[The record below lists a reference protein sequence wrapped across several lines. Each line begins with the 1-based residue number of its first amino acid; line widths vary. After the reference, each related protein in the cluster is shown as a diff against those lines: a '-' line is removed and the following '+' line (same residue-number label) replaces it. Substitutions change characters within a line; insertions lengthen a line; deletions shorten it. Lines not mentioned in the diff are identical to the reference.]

1 MKRFA
6 AATLL
11 ACALPAAAGDF
22 PSLGSLG
29 QEQFR
34 KLSEDLGA
42 ALSYKGVTPATPLGL
57 VGFDV
62 GLEVSATD
70 IQNSDAFRLAGNAA
84 PDYIAV
90 PKLHIYKGL
99 PWGIDIGAFVGGA
112 TEVDA
117 ALYGLDL
124 RWAIL
129 ADGLATPAVALRLSG
144 TQTSDIGSLRLTTI
158 AGDVMVSK
166 KLTIATPYVGVGVVR
181 TNADPGIG
189 GLSDESFNKSRIFG
203 GLNLNLAI
211 VNLAFEA
218 EKLGDNTTLS
228 AKAGWRF

>member
-1 MKRFA
+1 MKRPLA
-6 AATLL
+6 ALL
-11 ACALPAAAGDF
+11 AAFAIPAVAGDL
-22 PSLGSLG
+22 PSLGALT
-29 QEQFR
+29 QDQFR

-62 GLEVSATD
+62 GVEVSATD
-70 IQNSDAFRLAGNAA
+70 IQNSDLFRLAGNSS
-84 PDYIAV
+84 PDYIVV

-99 PWGIDIGAFVGGA
+99 PWGFDIGAFVGGA
-112 TEVDA
+112 SEVGA
-117 ALYGLDL
+117 TVYGLDA

-129 ADGLATPAVALRLSG
+129 DDGVATPAVALRISG
-144 TQTSDIGSLRLTTI
+144 TQSSDIGSLKVATYAADL
-158 AGDVMVSK
+158 MVSK
-166 KLTIATPYVGVGVVR
+166 KLTIATPYLGVGVVH
-181 TNADPGIG
+181 TKADAGIG
-189 GLSDESFNKSRIFG
+189 GLADESFNKNRVFG

>member
-1 MKRFA
+1 MRP
-6 AATLL
+6 LL
-11 ACALPAAAGDF
+11 AASLLALALPAAAGDL
-22 PSLGSLG
+22 PSLGALT
-29 QEQFR
+29 QDQFR

-42 ALSYKGVTPATPLGL
+42 ALSYKGVTPATPLGAL
-57 VGFDV
+57 GFDV

-70 IQNSDAFRLAGNAA
+70 IQNADLFRLAGNAS
-84 PDYIAV
+84 PDTIVV
-90 PKLHIYKGL
+90 PKLHVYKGL
-99 PWGIDIGAFVGGA
+99 PWGFDIGAFVGGA

-117 ALYGLDL
+117 TVYGLDA

-129 ADGLATPAVALRLSG
+129 DDGVATPAVALRLSG
-144 TQTSDIGSLRLTTI
+144 TQSSSIGSLKVTTF
-158 AGDVMVSK
+158 AGDLMVSK
-166 KLTIATPYVGVGVVR
+166 KLTIATPYLGVGVVR
-181 TNADPGIG
+181 TNADPGTG
-189 GLSDESFNKSRIFG
+189 GLSDETFNKGRVFG

>member
-1 MKRFA
+1 MKR
-6 AATLL
+6 LL
-11 ACALPAAAGDF
+11 AASIAAFALPAAAGDF
-22 PSLGSLG
+22 PSLGNLG
-29 QEQFR
+29 QDQFR

-57 VGFDV
+57 VGFDL

-70 IQNSDAFRLAGNAA
+70 IRNSGAFRMAGNSA
-84 PDYIAV
+84 PDFVAV
-90 PKLHIYKGL
+90 PKLHFYKGL
-99 PWGIDIGAFVGGA
+99 PWGLDIGAFVGGA
-112 TEVDA
+112 AEVDA

-129 ADGLATPAVALRLSG
+129 DDGALTPAVALRVSG
-144 TQTSDIGSLRLTTI
+144 TQASDIGSLRVTTL

-166 KLTIATPYVGVGVVR
+166 KITIATPYVGAGIVR
-181 TNADPGIG
+181 TKADPGVD
-189 GLSDESFNKSRIFG
+189 GLSDESFSKGRVFG

-211 VNLAFEA
+211 LNLAFEI

>member
-1 MKRFA
+1 MRRLA
-6 AATLL
+6 AALLL
-11 ACALPAAAGDF
+11 ACALPASAGDL
-22 PSLGSLG
+22 PSLGALT
-29 QEQFR
+29 QDQFR

-42 ALSYKGVTPATPLGL
+42 ALSYKGVTPATPLGAL
-57 VGFDV
+57 GFDV

-70 IQNSDAFRLAGNAA
+70 IQNSDIFRLAGNAA

-99 PWGIDIGAFVGGA
+99 PWGFDIGAFVGGA

-117 ALYGLDL
+117 AVYGLDA
-124 RWAIL
+124 RWAML
-129 ADGLATPAVALRLSG
+129 ADEVATPAVALRISG
-144 TQTSDIGSLRLTTI
+144 TQSSDIGGLKVTTF
-158 AGDVMVSK
+158 AGDLMVSK
-166 KLTIATPYVGVGVVR
+166 KLTIATPYLGVGVVR
-181 TNADPGIG
+181 ISTDPGID
-189 GLSDESFNKSRIFG
+189 GLSDESFNKSRVFG

>member
-1 MKRFA
+1 MKR
-6 AATLL
+6 LL
-11 ACALPAAAGDF
+11 AASIAAFALPAAAGDF
-22 PSLGSLG
+22 PSLGALG
-29 QEQFR
+29 QDQFR

-57 VGFDV
+57 VGFDL

-70 IQNSDAFRLAGNAA
+70 IQNSSAFRAAGNSA
-84 PDYIAV
+84 PDYIVV

-99 PWGIDIGAFVGGA
+99 PGGFDIGAFVGGA
-112 TEVDA
+112 SEVDA
-117 ALYGLDL
+117 AVYGLDV

-129 ADGLATPAVALRLSG
+129 DDGAVTPAVALRVSG
-144 TQTSDIGSLRLTTI
+144 TQASDIGSLRITTL

-166 KLTIATPYVGVGVVR
+166 KLTIATPYIGAGIVR
-181 TNADPGIG
+181 TNADPGVD
-189 GLSDESFNKSRIFG
+189 GLSDESFNKGRLFG

-211 VNLAFEA
+211 VNLAFEV

>member
-1 MKRFA
+1 MKRPLA
-6 AATLL
+6 AALCAL
-11 ACALPAAAGDF
+11 ALPAAAGDL

-29 QEQFR
+29 QDQFR
-34 KLSEDLGA
+34 RLSEDLGA
-42 ALSYKGVTPATPLGL
+42 AFSYKGVTPATPLGL

-70 IQNSDAFRLAGNAA
+70 IRNSDLFRLAGGGA

-90 PKLHIYKGL
+90 PKLHVYKGL

-112 TEVDA
+112 SEVNA
-117 ALYGLDL
+117 TVYGLDA

-129 ADGLATPAVALRLSG
+129 DDGVATPAVALRISG
-144 TQTSDIGSLRLTTI
+144 TQSSDIGSLKVTTY
-158 AGDVMVSK
+158 AGDLMVSK
-166 KLTIATPYVGVGVVR
+166 KLTIATPYLGVGVVR
-181 TNADPGIG
+181 TSADAGVG
-189 GLSDESFNKSRIFG
+189 GLSDESFNKSRVFG